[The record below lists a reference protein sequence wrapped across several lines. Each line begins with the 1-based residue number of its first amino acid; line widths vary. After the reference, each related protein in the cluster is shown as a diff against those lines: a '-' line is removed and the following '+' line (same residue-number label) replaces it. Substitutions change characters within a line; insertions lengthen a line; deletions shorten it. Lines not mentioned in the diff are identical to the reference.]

1 MSRIVVEYMPSLLS
15 FKAKELIEKFVTPS
29 MIAHDGSS
37 SQYEIDQCKS
47 ICEEYKLTK
56 EVIQI
61 NQFILDG
68 VHYLEL

>member
-15 FKAKELIEKFVTPS
+15 FKAKELIKKFVTPS
-29 MIAHDGSS
+29 MIAHDESS